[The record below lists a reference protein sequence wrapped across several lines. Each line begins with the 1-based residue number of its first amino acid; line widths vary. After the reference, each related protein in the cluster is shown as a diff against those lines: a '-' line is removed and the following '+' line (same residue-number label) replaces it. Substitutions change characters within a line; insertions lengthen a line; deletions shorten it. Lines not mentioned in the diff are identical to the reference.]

1 MILSTFQIEIQIN
14 FNFRTIRTVRGVRG
28 VRTVRFKS
36 LLFFTASIEYRGF
49 ESDEFATGPV

>member
-14 FNFRTIRTVRGVRG
+14 FNFRTIRTLRGVRG

-36 LLFFTASIEYRGF
+36 LLFFAVWKYFSATLLEY
-49 ESDEFATGPV
+49 DY